1 MNAIQALQ
9 DLSEQLQK
17 TQAEKLTLRNEY
29 ERLSFLC
36 AAKTRE
42 MGKLNAEF
50 SQIIGLLTA
59 CRDALHELRC
69 YDADFYDRTCGGL
82 IPAIDT
88 HLGLKQHEPE
98 HIHPRTP

>member
-1 MNAIQALQ
+1 MNAIQALE
-9 DLSEQLQK
+9 DLSEQLRK
-17 TQAEKLTLRNEY
+17 TQVEKLDLRKEN

-42 MGKLNAEF
+42 MGKLTSEF

-82 IPAIDT
+82 IPAIES
-88 HLGLKQHEPE
+88 HLGFTKHEPE
-98 HIHPRTP
+98 PIHPRTP